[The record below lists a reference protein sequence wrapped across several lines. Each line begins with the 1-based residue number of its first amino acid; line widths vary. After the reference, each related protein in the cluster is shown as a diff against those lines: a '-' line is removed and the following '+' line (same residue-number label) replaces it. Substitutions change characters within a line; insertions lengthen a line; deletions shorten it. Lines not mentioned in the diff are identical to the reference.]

1 MGSGV
6 RQRHARGR
14 KQHRAGTSGVPS
26 SVTHAVLSSSTT
38 YHYLV
43 NAFQPQAL
51 NCQRRSSGNG
61 DPAGPRRVARHG
73 VPVCVVPIMLVPVTM
88 PLNVDVAPPTFA
100 VKLIESPRKCVL
112 VNESARPPGRT
123 MPEMN

>member
-14 KQHRAGTSGVPS
+14 KQHIAGTSGVPS

-43 NAFQPQAL
+43 NVFHAQAL
-51 NCQRRSSGNG
+51 NGQRLSSGNG
-61 DPAGPRRVARHG
+61 DPAGPRRTARHG
-73 VPVCVVPIMLVPVTM
+73 VPVRVAPIMLAPVTM
-88 PLNVDVAPPTFA
+88 PSNVVVDSPIFA
-100 VKLIESPRKCVL
+100 VKLIESPCKCVL
-112 VNESARPPGRT
+112 VNVSARLPGRT
-123 MPEMN
+123 IPEMN